1 MIKRFIIVGF
11 ALCLITSCGSDQKEI
26 SAEEKEVIDS
36 ISKANQRRK
45 VDSLKKLNP
54 LLILPPDST
63 FTGDYIDK
71 YPNGIIKYTGFFRFG
86 QRHGQWV
93 SFYPTGIPWSEQS
106 YDKGKRQGANVVYYE
121 NSKLRY
127 KGFFKNDKRD
137 SVWMFYDS
145 TGKLLQT
152 MMFRNDNEIPI
163 SSK

>member
-1 MIKRFIIVGF
+1 MFKRFIYFSIVG
-11 ALCLITSCGSDQKEI
+11 LLIASCGNDEKQI
-26 SAEEKEVIDS
+26 SAEEKAKTDS
-36 ISKANQRRK
+36 ISKSNQRRK

-54 LLILPPDST
+54 LLIMPPDST

-86 QRHGQWV
+86 KRHGQWV
-93 SFYPTGIPWSEQS
+93 SFYNNGTPWSEQS
-106 YDKGKRQGANVVYYE
+106 YDKGKREGANVVYYE

-163 SSK
+163 STK

>member
-1 MIKRFIIVGF
+1 MFKRLIFLGL
-11 ALCLITSCGSDQKEI
+11 AGLLITSCGNNEKEV
-26 SAEEKEVIDS
+26 SAEERAIIDS
-36 ISKANQRRK
+36 LSKVSQRRK
-45 VDSLKKLNP
+45 SDSLKKLNP
-54 LLILPPDST
+54 LLIMPPDST

-93 SFYPTGIPWSEQS
+93 SFYNNGIPWSEQS
-106 YDKGKRQGANVVYYE
+106 YDKGKREGANVVYFE
-121 NSKLRY
+121 NSKVRY

-152 MMFRNDNEIPI
+152 LMFKNDAEIPI
-163 SSK
+163 STK